1 MIFVCFYEFCRYQR
15 AAWRWARDRA
25 AVAARW
31 SWLQAQVSDLE
42 YRIRQHTDV
51 YRQLRAAKGAVHFAA
66 SNGVPTPS
74 TSSACSPSKQAENDE
89 SESEVCSSSRT
100 RPLVNSASSTPSTS
114 GFRQRRLIRASKVQS
129 GRKASRLAS
138 STVRCCCVMSRIYNP
153 CVLCNGKN
161 NYLLPVD
168 PDGMTLRERVS
179 LTDRGFHPVLSLD
192 HDIPLGAHVDSLL
205 KSGDWK
211 PPPPP
216 VSSTSQSGRPSLASR
231 RSSSKLQADDD
242 SGSIASG
249 HSVKRKGPPNG
260 TSKRKKGADEEST
273 ISLKERRKS
282 LTKRRKKH
290 LPSTDALDE
299 DSQSYPSS
307 PFGDGSVPATPGRPG
322 LASRGSFLQDM
333 LRRRTSYDIDNIV
346 IPYSMAAS
354 TRVEKL
360 QYKEIQT
367 PKWRIIDGLPSEAH
381 EVLEI

>member
-1 MIFVCFYEFCRYQR
+1 M
-15 AAWRWARDRA
+15 
-25 AVAARW
+25 AARW

-51 YRQLRAAKGAVHFAA
+51 YRQLRAAKGAVHFASA
-66 SNGVPTPS
+66 DGVPRPS
-74 TSSACSPSKQAENDE
+74 TSSACSPTKQAEADDSDAE
-89 SESEVCSSSRT
+89 ACCSSSRT
-100 RPLVNSASSTPSTS
+100 RPLASGGQSASA
-114 GFRQRRLIRASKVQS
+114 FRRRRLIRATQAQS

-138 STVRCCCVMSRIYNP
+138 STVRCCCVMSRICNP

-168 PDGMTLRERVS
+168 PDGMTVRERVA

-192 HDIPLGAHVDSLL
+192 QDIPLGAHVDSLL

-216 VSSTSQSGRPSLASR
+216 VSSTSQAASGRPSLASR
-231 RSSSKLQADDD
+231 RSSSKLQPDDD
-242 SGSIASG
+242 AGSVASG
-249 HSVKRKGPPNG
+249 HSVKRKVPPNG
-260 TSKRKKGADEEST
+260 TGKRKKGADEESAV
-273 ISLKERRKS
+273 SLKERRKS

-307 PFGDGSVPATPGRPG
+307 PFGDGSAPATPGRPG
-322 LASRGSFLQDM
+322 LASRGSGLQDM

-346 IPYSMAAS
+346 IPYSMAAT

-367 PKWRIIDGLPSEAH
+367 PKWRIVDGVPSHKH
-381 EVLEI
+381 EVPHSRDFNSGRL